1 MMVIRTEYLVPNQ
14 MPCASRLR
22 SKYGMAAK
30 KPRAMVGRRTP
41 AHALSMCSNSSCRLR
56 KYQGALEGLGV
67 TSVLARFRRGAL
79 IRTERM
85 TKVIVNRTAEMNS
98 TKTRSGQ
105 TRTSSSRSRFG
116 RGRAAPGAR
125 PGTGGAS
132 IAMGGKGLLERPR
145 HAAVAADPPEVDGHE
160 NSGQQRQSDDVQGVE
175 ADERVGTDLVAA
187 EDDELRL
194 VAEVGCRARDA
205 VADGD
210 GPECKLVPRKQVTGE
225 REHQRED

>member
-1 MMVIRTEYLVPNQ
+1 M
-14 MPCASRLR
+14 
-22 SKYGMAAK
+22 YGI
-30 KPRAMVGRRTP
+30 AMKNPSAIVGRRTP
-41 AHALSMCSNSSCRLR
+41 AQALSMCRRSSWRLR
-56 KYQGALEGLGV
+56 KYQGALDGFGV
-67 TSVLARFRRGAL
+67 TSWLARFNSGAFMN
-79 IRTERM
+79 TERIRN
-85 TKVIVNRTAEMNS
+85 VIVNRTAEMNS

-105 TRTSSSRSRFG
+105 TNTSSSRSRFG
-116 RGRAAPGAR
+116 RGRATPGAR
-125 PGTGGAS
+125 PGAGGAS
-132 IAMGGKGLLERPR
+132 IAMGGEGLLERPR

-160 NSGQQRQSDDVQGVE
+160 NSGQQRQRDDVQGVE